1 MTDSLA
7 LFVLF
12 AVGIVAGA
20 LNVIAGGGSMLTLP
34 LLIFLGLPTAVA
46 NGTNRIA
53 ILVQNIGA
61 VWGFQRHG
69 LIDPRWLIW
78 AGLPAAAGAAAG
90 SWMAVGVSDS
100 AFRRILAVI
109 MVAVAVWMIW
119 DPLKNRSFD
128 AVKMTARRKALM
140 CLVFLLVGFHG
151 GFIQAGIGFVVLAVI
166 PFAGLDMVRG
176 NALKVLIVLIF
187 TPIALSVF
195 AINGKIDWA
204 FGSALAAG
212 NFLGGLWGVRLTVLM
227 GHRWIKTFV
236 LIVVLALAAKLWLT
250 P

>member
-7 LFVLF
+7 LVILF
-12 AVGIVAGA
+12 ASGIVAGI

-69 LIDPRWLIW
+69 LIDHRWLVW
-78 AGLPAAAGAAAG
+78 AGLPAIVGAAAG

-109 MVAVAVWMIW
+109 MILVAIWMIW
-119 DPLKNRSFD
+119 DPLKNLSLGE
-128 AVKMTARRKALM
+128 VKMTGKRQVLM
-140 CLVFLLVGFHG
+140 GLIFLLVGFHG
-151 GFIQAGIGFVVLAVI
+151 GFIQAGIGFVVLAVV
-166 PFAGLDMVRG
+166 PFAGIDMVRG

-204 FGSALAAG
+204 YGSALAAG
-212 NFLGGLWGVRLTVLM
+212 NLLGGLLGVRLTVLM
-227 GHRWIKTFV
+227 GHRWIKSFV
-236 LIVVLALAAKLWLT
+236 LIVVLVLAAKLWLT